1 MGVVYQ
7 QGQTLGRND
16 LDIFLTNA
24 VGNPSNAYSI
34 SYAIYFVDPTTCSEV
49 LIGPASRT
57 PVNPTIGEYFAALQ
71 VPGTATVGSYRIRW
85 AIQETSTSP
94 LQGAVQEFGVV
105 GATTSVVTPTYTGCV
120 AELIHRMRVLTRD
133 NNPDR
138 NYRFRPPE
146 GEGTIGCYNQVFG
159 YVWTDEEFE
168 QYLLIALDKWNMHPP
183 RTEELQSIDQL
194 CQQNPSWRAALLW
207 GALVNAAQ
215 ALAYNWTV
223 NEFDYSIGG
232 ISLNL
237 ERSSKYMDLKRN
249 AEEQWDKLTEA
260 KSRTVKYLRGLQQPR
275 FGRGIRSA
283 FGPYVGRGVLSPRS
297 FVVFLLGAM
306 GYAAMEAVLHA
317 NALSHLLA

>member
-1 MGVVYQ
+1 MGVVYNR
-7 QGQTLGRND
+7 GQTLGRGD

-24 VGNPSNAYSI
+24 AGNPSNAYSI
-34 SYAIYFVDPTTCSEV
+34 TYGVYFVDPSTCAEV
-49 LIGPASRT
+49 LIGPAART

-71 VPGTATVGSYRIRW
+71 VPTGATVGSYRIRW

-105 GATTSVVTPTYTGCV
+105 DTTATVISPAYSECMTD
-120 AELIHRMRVLTRD
+120 LIAKLRTLTRD

-159 YVWTDEEFE
+159 YVWTDEEFA
-168 QYLLIALDKWNMHPP
+168 QYLEIALDKWNLHPP
-183 RTEELQSIDQL
+183 ETEELRTVDQV
-194 CQQNPSWRAALLW
+194 CAQKPAWRAALLW

-215 ALAYNWTV
+215 ALAYNWVV

-237 ERSSKYMDLKRN
+237 ERSSKYMDLKQN
-249 AEEQWDKLTEA
+249 AEDQWDKLTEA
-260 KSRTVKYLRGLQQPR
+260 KARTTKYLRGLQQPR
-275 FGRGIRSA
+275 FGRGVRSA

-297 FVVFLLGAM
+297 FV
-306 GYAAMEAVLHA
+306 
-317 NALSHLLA
+317 